1 MSCTTTS
8 YLLEV
13 RQGSTFQER
22 YEFLN
27 PDGNPID
34 FTGYEARA
42 QIRPTITDS
51 TVYCYLSSS
60 IDVDGTGINMT
71 PVSSSLTLPK
81 TSGSFSITIS
91 AASSSLF
98 TWDQGYFDVEIY
110 SGSGATQYV
119 YRLLEGKVKNFK
131 NVTR

>member
-1 MSCTTTS
+1 MATR
-8 YLLEV
+8 YLLQIN
-13 RQGSTFQER
+13 QGSTFQER
-22 YEFLN
+22 YEFYDSSGTAL
-27 PDGNPID
+27 D
-34 FTGYEARA
+34 FTGYEARM
-42 QIRPTITDS
+42 QIRPTITS
-51 TVYCYLSSS
+51 NTVYCQLSSS
-60 IDVDGTGINMT
+60 LDADGTGI
-71 PVSSSLTLPK
+71 SLTPTSASVTLPR

-98 TWDQGYFDVEIY
+98 DFTEAYYDMEIY